1 MFKEWAAMLLP
12 PPGQTVYLD
21 YLECF
26 WMGYLSLFPIYLLVQ
41 SLIRG
46 SVDSQIFILYFR

>member
-1 MFKEWAAMLLP
+1 MLLP